1 MKEKEQDNR
10 RCNLS
15 WKRVTAI
22 PYYNVSQKTSD
33 GHCYLFKQ

>member
-1 MKEKEQDNR
+1 MKEKEPDR
-10 RCNLS
+10 RGNLS
-15 WKRVTAI
+15 WKSLKAI